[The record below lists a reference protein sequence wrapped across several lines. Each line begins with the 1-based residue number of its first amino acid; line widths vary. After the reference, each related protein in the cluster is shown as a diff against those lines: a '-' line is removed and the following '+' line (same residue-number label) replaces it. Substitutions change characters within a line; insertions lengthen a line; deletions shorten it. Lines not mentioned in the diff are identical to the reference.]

1 MKALVFGTTG
11 QLGIELARTAPR
23 GTLLLAFGRE
33 AADLAH
39 PETCAALVATTDVDV
54 VINAA
59 AYTAV
64 DAAETDRETAHLV
77 NAEAPGAMA
86 RAAARR
92 AIPFLHVSTDYVFDG
107 SGTRPWREE
116 DPVAPLGVYGQT
128 KLAGERAI
136 IAADGP
142 HAILRTSWVFSA
154 HGRNFVKTMLRLAA
168 ERETLSVVDDQRGG
182 PTAAADI
189 AVTLWTVARAFAEA
203 RADGALLIFDEADR
217 LLADRRNAERSWE
230 VSQVNEM
237 LTWME
242 SHPLPFVCTT
252 NLVEKLD
259 PATQRR
265 FTFRIRFDH
274 LSSDQL
280 AAAWRAH
287 FDVDVPDGLTRL
299 DRLAPGD
306 FANVARRM
314 RALGETR
321 PAQILHEL
329 TREATAKEGTTFP
342 IGFGR

>member
-1 MKALVFGTTG
+1 TG

-189 AVTLWTVARAFAEA
+189 AVTLWTVARAFAEGRGSSGVFHYAGAPTVSWAGFAEAVLAASALA
-203 RADGALLIFDEADR
+203 RRPSVRRIASADYPTPARRPANSALDCA
-217 LLADRRNAERSWE
+217 
-230 VSQVNEM
+230 
-237 LTWME
+237 
-242 SHPLPFVCTT
+242 
-252 NLVEKLD
+252 
-259 PATQRR
+259 
-265 FTFRIRFDH
+265 RIRATYGIEQPD
-274 LSSDQL
+274 
-280 AAAWRAH
+280 WRAS
-287 FDVDVPDGLTRL
+287 
-299 DRLAPGD
+299 LAR
-306 FANVARRM
+306 VIR
-314 RALGETR
+314 
-321 PAQILHEL
+321 EL
-329 TREATAKEGTTFP
+329 EATA
-342 IGFGR
+342 